1 MYQEQKVINI
11 IKTGDEDF
19 FVMSIA
25 ILFQVEQFPQ

>member
-11 IKTGDEDF
+11 IKTGDADF

-25 ILFQVEQFPQ
+25 TLFQFEQFPQ